1 MFPLFPLFHLSAPFV
16 SVSADSTGSVCCFLF
31 NSDLPLS
38 RAAHSAMKSADAVT
52 VKHAAV
58 VLDFFV
64 CYCGPFATLFKA
76 YSSYLF
82 NNVLIRYASCHTVK

>member
-1 MFPLFPLFHLSAPFV
+1 MFPLFHLSAPFV

-38 RAAHSAMKSADAVT
+38 QAAHSAMKSADTVT

-58 VLDFFV
+58 VFDF
-64 CYCGPFATLFKA
+64 CMLLWT
-76 YSSYLF
+76 
-82 NNVLIRYASCHTVK
+82 IHHTVQSIF